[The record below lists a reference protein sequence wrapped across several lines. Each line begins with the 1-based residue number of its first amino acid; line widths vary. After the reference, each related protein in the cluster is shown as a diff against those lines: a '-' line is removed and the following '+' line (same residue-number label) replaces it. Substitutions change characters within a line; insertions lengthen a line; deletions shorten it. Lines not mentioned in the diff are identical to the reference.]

1 MFCPSCGTQTE
12 SGIKF
17 CKKCGLA
24 LARVRGV
31 MNGNETQSQS
41 GQPSQPGWNE
51 WLKDQV
57 IGPQKSPEEKRL
69 ETIQNGLI
77 TTVAGIG
84 GTIFLYFL
92 MSAVAANEPREADI
106 VGKIWLAGLI
116 PTLVGLAMLF
126 NAFFIGPKIVA
137 LKRREAL
144 GEPDWMPVSNTH
156 STTNS
161 IDTNSLEPPVAQA
174 LPAANFDYSVTEHTT
189 ARLKDKIPIPASRD
203 TN

>member
-12 SGIKF
+12 TGIKF

-24 LARVRGV
+24 LNRIRGA
-31 MNGNETQSQS
+31 MNGSEV
-41 GQPSQPGWNE
+41 QPGWNQ

-57 IGPQKSPEEKRL
+57 IGPPKSPEEKRL

-84 GTIFLYFL
+84 STIFLYFL
-92 MSAVAANEPREADI
+92 MNAIANNESHDAQVVRS
-106 VGKIWLAGLI
+106 IWLGGLI

-126 NAFFIGPKIVA
+126 NAFFISPKIVA

-144 GEPDWMPVSNTH
+144 GEVLGGETDVNW
-156 STTNS
+156 TTSVN
-161 IDTNSLEPPVAQA
+161 TNSLNAPVAAA

-189 ARLKDKIPIPASRD
+189 ARLKEKIPIPASRD